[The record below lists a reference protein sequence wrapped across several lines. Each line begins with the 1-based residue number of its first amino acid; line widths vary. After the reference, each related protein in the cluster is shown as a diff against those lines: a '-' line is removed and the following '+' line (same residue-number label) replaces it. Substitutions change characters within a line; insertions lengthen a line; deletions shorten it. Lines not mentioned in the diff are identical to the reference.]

1 MITTDLGA
9 MLRSA
14 IERAQHS
21 GDLPTVPIPDIALQ
35 HPQNPAHGDYAAN
48 LALRL
53 ARAAGMSPMAIA
65 GAITRHVEMPS
76 SVAAV
81 EVAPPGFINITLSHE
96 WLQQRVAEVLAAG
109 DQYGSCDLGA
119 GQRVQ
124 VEFVSGNPT
133 GPLHVGAGR
142 NAALGDSLA
151 NVLMAAGYVVERE
164 YYLNDAGSQISA
176 LGASVFARYCEALG
190 VEEPF
195 PENGYQGD
203 YVTTL
208 GRSLV
213 GARGRDFLSMSRD
226 QAIAEITELAV
237 ADMCTLIAADL
248 ERMNVRFDRWFSER
262 SLFSD
267 GTYQQTMNLLRQKGY
282 VTERDGA
289 VWFAS
294 TELGEDKDNV
304 LVRGNGQPTYFASDI
319 AYHYDKFIRRGFDR
333 VIDVWSADHQGH
345 VPRMK
350 AVMSALGIDP
360 DRLTLAIYQ
369 LVNLVR
375 DGKPVRMG
383 KRSGEFVT
391 LGEVL
396 DDVGPDAVRF
406 FLVARS
412 ADAMMDFD
420 LELAKQQSNE
430 NPVYYVQYAHA
441 RVASMLH
448 VADALTLAEPDLSLL
463 THESELALLRKMSQ
477 LPEII
482 ELAATTLA
490 PHHLPYYAQ
499 EVASA
504 FHAFY
509 RDCRVLSDDLALTSA
524 RVALVRACQVV
535 LARSLAIIGVST
547 PETM

>member
-1 MITTDLGA
+1 MITTDLRA

-14 IERAQHS
+14 IERAQAS
-21 GDLPTVPIPDIALQ
+21 GDLPAVPIPEITLQ
-35 HPQNPAHGDYAAN
+35 HPQNAAHGDYAAN
-48 LALRL
+48 LALRM
-53 ARAAGMSPMAIA
+53 ARAAGMAPLAIA
-65 GAITRHVEMPS
+65 GAITRHIEMPG

-81 EVAPPGFINITLSHE
+81 EVAPPGFINVTLSNE
-96 WLQQRVAEVLAAG
+96 WLRDRVPEILAAG
-109 DQYGSCDLGA
+109 DSYGSCDLGD

-124 VEFVSGNPT
+124 IEFVSANPT

-142 NAALGDSLA
+142 NAALGDSLG
-151 NVLMAAGYVVERE
+151 NVLQAAGYGVQRE
-164 YYLNDAGSQISA
+164 YYVNDRGSQISA
-176 LGASVFARYCEALG
+176 LGASVFARYSQALN
-190 VEEPF
+190 VDEPF

-203 YVTTL
+203 YVTEL
-208 GRSLV
+208 GEQL
-213 GARGRDFLSMSRD
+213 ARTQGSRFLTVPRD
-226 QAIAEITELAV
+226 QALSEMTELAL
-237 ADMCTLIAADL
+237 ASMRDAIAADL
-248 ERMNVRFDRWFSER
+248 ERMNVRFDCWFSER
-262 SLFSD
+262 SLYDD
-267 GTYQQTMNLLRQKGY
+267 GTYQQTMNLLRQKGH

-294 TELGEDKDNV
+294 SELGEDKDNV
-304 LVRGNGQPTYFASDI
+304 LVRSNGEPTYFASDI
-319 AYHYDKFIRRGFDR
+319 AYHYDKFITRGFDR

-350 AVMSALGIDP
+350 AVVGALGIDP
-360 DRLTLAIYQ
+360 DRLTLMIYQ

-420 LELAKQQSNE
+420 LDLAKQQSND

-441 RVASMLH
+441 RVASILRGAED
-448 VADALTLAEPDLSLL
+448 VEPGEADLTLLS
-463 THESELALLRKMSQ
+463 HESELALLRKMSQ
-477 LPEII
+477 LPEVI
-482 ELAATTLA
+482 ELAATTMA

-509 RDCRVLSDDLALTSA
+509 RDCRVLSDDLALTRA
-524 RVALVRACQVV
+524 RLDLVRACKLV
-535 LARSLAIIGVST
+535 LANTLRLIGVST
-547 PETM
+547 PEKM

>member
-1 MITTDLGA
+1 MITTDLRA

-14 IERAQHS
+14 IERAQAA
-21 GDLPTVPIPDIALQ
+21 GDLPAVPIPDITLQ
-35 HPQNPAHGDYAAN
+35 HPQNAAHGDYAAN
-48 LALRL
+48 LALRM
-53 ARAAGMSPMAIA
+53 ARAAGMQPLAIA
-65 GAITRHVEMPS
+65 GAITRHIEMPR

-81 EVAPPGFINITLSHE
+81 EVAPPGFINITLSNE
-96 WLQQRVAEVLAAG
+96 WLRDRIPEILAAG
-109 DQYGSCDLGA
+109 EDFGTSDIG
-119 GQRVQ
+119 GGRRVQ
-124 VEFVSGNPT
+124 IEFVSANPT

-142 NAALGDSLA
+142 NAALGDSLG
-151 NVLMAAGYVVERE
+151 NVLTAAGYQVERE
-164 YYLNDAGSQISA
+164 YYVNDAGSQISA
-176 LGASVFARYCEALG
+176 LGASVFARYCQALN
-190 VEEPF
+190 VDEPF

-203 YVTTL
+203 YVTEL
-208 GRSLV
+208 GQQLASSDGDR
-213 GARGRDFLSMSRD
+213 FLKLPRD
-226 QAIAEITELAV
+226 QALSQITELAV
-237 ADMCTLIAADL
+237 TGMQQTIGGDL

-262 SLFSD
+262 SLYDD
-267 GTYQQTMNLLRQKGY
+267 GTYQQTMNLLRQKGH

-294 TELGEDKDNV
+294 SELGEDKDNV
-304 LVRGNGQPTYFASDI
+304 LVRSNGQPTYFASDI
-319 AYHYDKFIRRGFDR
+319 AYHYDKFITRGFDQ

-350 AVMSALGIDP
+350 AVVGALGIDP
-360 DRLTLAIYQ
+360 DRLTLMIYQ

-391 LGEVL
+391 LAEVL

-420 LELAKQQSNE
+420 LDLAKQQSND

-441 RVASMLH
+441 RVASILRG
-448 VADALTLAEPDLSLL
+448 ADDVEPGAADLTLLS
-463 THESELALLRKMSQ
+463 HDSELALLRKMSQ
-477 LPEII
+477 LPEVI
-482 ELAATTLA
+482 ELAASTMA

-499 EVASA
+499 EVASD

-509 RDCRVLSDDLALTSA
+509 RDCRVLSEDLALTRA
-524 RVALVRACQVV
+524 RLDLVRACKLV
-535 LARSLAIIGVST
+535 LANTLRLIGVST
-547 PETM
+547 PEKM